1 MISMSV
7 YPTVLK
13 SVTTVHVNKIKNRN
27 CIIISI
33 DVEKNCLTKFIPI
46 HDKKTQEMG
55 VRRKLSKV
63 DKRYIRKT
71 CI

>member
-1 MISMSV
+1 MSV

-33 DVEKNCLTKFIPI
+33 DVEKNRLTKFLPI

-55 VRRKLSKV
+55 VRRELSKA
-63 DKRYIRKT
+63 DKRCIRKT